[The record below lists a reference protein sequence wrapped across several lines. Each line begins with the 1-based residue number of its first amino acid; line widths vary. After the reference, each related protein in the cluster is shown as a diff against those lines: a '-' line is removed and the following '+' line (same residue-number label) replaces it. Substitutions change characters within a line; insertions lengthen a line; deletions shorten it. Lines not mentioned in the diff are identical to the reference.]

1 MSEVPLNRRM
11 TPRFRVKFRGSFT
24 GEGEHTVEGEG
35 TVIDISVGGCRV
47 ETETMVPAGSYLELR
62 IHVSGVSGPVR
73 IERGLVPWSRGREF
87 GVGFIRVP
95 PEEQK
100 RLSQIVQELQSDASE
115 E

>member
-1 MSEVPLNRRM
+1 MSEIPVNRRM

-24 GEGEHTVEGEG
+24 GEVEHTVEGEG
-35 TVIDISVGGCRV
+35 TVIDLSVGGCRV

-62 IHVSGVSGPVR
+62 VHVSGLDEPMR
-73 IERGLVPWSRGREF
+73 IDAALVIWLRDRVF
-87 GVGFIRVP
+87 GVKFIRIP

-100 RLSQIVQELQSDASE
+100 RLSQVVQDLESDAPE